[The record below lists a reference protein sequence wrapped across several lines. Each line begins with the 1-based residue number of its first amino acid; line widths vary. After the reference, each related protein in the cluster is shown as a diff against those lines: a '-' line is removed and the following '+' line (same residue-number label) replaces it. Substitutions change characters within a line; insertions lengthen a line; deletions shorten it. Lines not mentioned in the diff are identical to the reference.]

1 MRDEKGAMS
10 SGGVLAFD
18 TSNYTTSAAIA
29 DLSGEI
35 LADCRSLLKVREG
48 ERGLRQSHALF
59 QHVENLPGLVRRAVS
74 ESGIR
79 RENICAVAVSERP
92 RTVLPDGGRSSA
104 AVRQRSSVRGNGYR
118 RICRRSF
125 RESISE
131 KRVGRQ
137 TQKTGISGSLRRSG
151 NEFRQCVRYR
161 EAGRRGISQNASERI
176 G

>member
-59 QHVENLPGLVRRAVS
+59 QHVENLPGLAKS
-74 ESGIR
+74 
-79 RENICAVAVSERP
+79 
-92 RTVLPDGGRSSA
+92 
-104 AVRQRSSVRGNGYR
+104 
-118 RICRRSF
+118 
-125 RESISE
+125 
-131 KRVGRQ
+131 
-137 TQKTGISGSLRRSG
+137 
-151 NEFRQCVRYR
+151 
-161 EAGRRGISQNASERI
+161 
-176 G
+176 